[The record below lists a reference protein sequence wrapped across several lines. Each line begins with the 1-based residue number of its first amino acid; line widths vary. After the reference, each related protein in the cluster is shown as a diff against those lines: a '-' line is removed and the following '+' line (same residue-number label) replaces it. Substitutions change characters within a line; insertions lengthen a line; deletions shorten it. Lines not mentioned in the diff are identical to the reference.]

1 MLIHVLEHSFFDTL
15 KMLPF
20 LLIAFLLLEFIEH
33 RAGEKT
39 MNILSRSGKAGVV
52 VGAAL
57 GLIPQ
62 CGFSVIGSNFFADR
76 VITVGT
82 LLAIFLSTSDEALVI
97 LLSDPAKLKDVL
109 FLLIVKFVIAV
120 VAGYVVDVIF
130 KKLNHEH
137 INHHLQEHHDDHCH
151 DGCGCSCNSQK
162 AFWKNA
168 IKRTASV
175 WIFLFLASFALGLL
189 IEFVGEENLSRF
201 LLTDSFLQPFLTGI
215 VGLIP
220 NCAASAIIAQMYIEG
235 ALSIGS
241 VISGLC
247 SSAGLGLLVLFRSN
261 KNMKENFIVLAL
273 LYLIG
278 VLCGTVANIVI

>member
-1 MLIHVLEHSFFDTL
+1 MLIHVLEHSFIDTL

-39 MNILSRSGKAGVV
+39 MNILSKSGKAGVL
-52 VGAAL
+52 VGSAL

-62 CGFSVIGSNFFADR
+62 CGFSVIGANFFADR
-76 VITVGT
+76 VISLGTV
-82 LLAIFLSTSDEALVI
+82 LAIFLSTSDEALVI
-97 LLSDPAKLKDVL
+97 LMSDPAKFKDVL
-109 FLLIVKFVIAV
+109 FLLLVKFVIAV

-137 INHHLQEHHDDHCH
+137 VNHHLQEHHDDHCH
-151 DGCGCSCNSQK
+151 DGCGCSCNSPK

-168 IKRTASV
+168 LKRTASV
-175 WIFLFLASFALGLL
+175 WIFLFIASFALGLL
-189 IEFVGEENLSRF
+189 IELVGEESLSKF
-201 LLTDSFLQPFLTGI
+201 LLTNSLFQPFLTGL

-247 SSAGLGLLVLFRSN
+247 SSAGLGLLILFRDN
-261 KNMKENFIVLAL
+261 KNHKENFIVLAL
-273 LYLIG
+273 LYFIG
-278 VLCGTVANIVI
+278 VACGTVANFVI

>member
-1 MLIHVLEHSFFDTL
+1 MLIHVLEHSFIDTL

-39 MNILSRSGKAGVV
+39 MNILSKSGKAGVL
-52 VGAAL
+52 VGSAL

-62 CGFSVIGSNFFADR
+62 CGFSVIGANFFADR
-76 VITVGT
+76 VISLGTV
-82 LLAIFLSTSDEALVI
+82 LAIFLSTSDEALVI
-97 LLSDPAKLKDVL
+97 LMSDPTKFKDVL
-109 FLLIVKFVIAV
+109 FLLLVKFVIAV

-137 INHHLQEHHDDHCH
+137 VNHHLQEHHDDHCH
-151 DGCGCSCNSQK
+151 DGCGCSCNSPK

-168 IKRTASV
+168 LKRTASV
-175 WIFLFLASFALGLL
+175 WIFLFIASFALGLL
-189 IEFVGEENLSRF
+189 IELVGEESLSKF
-201 LLTDSFLQPFLTGI
+201 LLTNSLFQPFLTGL

-247 SSAGLGLLVLFRSN
+247 SSAGLGLLVLFRDN
-261 KNMKENFIVLAL
+261 KNHKENFIVLAL
-273 LYLIG
+273 LYFIG
-278 VLCGTVANIVI
+278 VACGTVANFVI

>member
-20 LLIAFLLLEFIEH
+20 LLIAFLLLEFMEH
-33 RAGEKT
+33 RASEKT
-39 MNILSRSGKAGVV
+39 MAILSRSGKAGPL

-62 CGFSVIGSNFFADR
+62 CGFSVIGANFFADR
-76 VITVGT
+76 VISVGT
-82 LLAIFLSTSDEALVI
+82 VLAIFLSTSDEALVI
-97 LLSDPAKLKDVL
+97 LMSDPSKLKDVL
-109 FLLIVKFVIAV
+109 FLLLVKFVIAV
-120 VAGYVVDVIF
+120 VAGYTIDFTF
-130 KKLNHEH
+130 KKLNHDH

-151 DGCGCSCNSQK
+151 EGCGCSCNSPK
-162 AFWKNA
+162 AFWINA
-168 IKRTASV
+168 LKRTASV
-175 WIFLFLASFALGLL
+175 WIFLFIASFGLGLL
-189 IEFVGEENLSRF
+189 IEFVGEATLQKF
-201 LLTDSFLQPFLTGI
+201 LLTNSFFQPFVTGL

-247 SSAGLGLLVLFRSN
+247 SSAGLGLLVLFRDN
-261 KNMKENFIVLAL
+261 KNLKENLIVLAL
-273 LYLIG
+273 LYFIG
-278 VLCGTVANIVI
+278 VVSGTIANFVI

>member
-1 MLIHVLEHSFFDTL
+1 MLIHVLEHSFIDTL

-39 MNILSRSGKAGVV
+39 MNILSKSGKAGVL
-52 VGAAL
+52 VGSAL

-62 CGFSVIGSNFFADR
+62 CGFSVIGANFFADR
-76 VITVGT
+76 VISVGT
-82 LLAIFLSTSDEALVI
+82 VLAIFLSTSDEALVI
-97 LLSDPAKLKDVL
+97 LMSDPTKFKDVL
-109 FLLIVKFVIAV
+109 FLLLVKFVIAV
-120 VAGYVVDVIF
+120 VAGYAVDVIF

-137 INHHLQEHHDDHCH
+137 VNHRLQEHHDDHCH
-151 DGCGCSCNSQK
+151 DGCGCSCNSPK

-168 IKRTASV
+168 LKRTASV
-175 WIFLFLASFALGLL
+175 WIFLFIASFALGLL
-189 IEFVGEENLSRF
+189 IELVGEESLSKF
-201 LLTDSFLQPFLTGI
+201 LLTNSLFQPFLTGL

-247 SSAGLGLLVLFRSN
+247 SSAGLGLLILFRDN
-261 KNMKENFIVLAL
+261 KNHKENFIVLAL
-273 LYLIG
+273 LYFIG
-278 VLCGTVANIVI
+278 VACGTVANFVI

>member
-1 MLIHVLEHSFFDTL
+1 MLIHVLEHSFIDTL

-20 LLIAFLLLEFIEH
+20 LLIAFLFLEFIEH
-33 RAGEKT
+33 RASEKT
-39 MNILSRSGKAGVV
+39 MAILGRSGKAGTVI
-52 VGAAL
+52 GAAL

-62 CGFSVIGSNFFADR
+62 CGISVIGANFFADR
-76 VITVGT
+76 VITIGT

-97 LLSDPAKLKDVL
+97 LLSDPTKIKDVL

-120 VAGYVVDVIF
+120 VAGYVVDIVF

-137 INHHLQEHHDDHCH
+137 LSHHLQEHHDDHCH

-168 IKRTASV
+168 LKRTASV

-189 IEFVGEENLSRF
+189 IEFVGEESLSKL
-201 LLTDSFLQPFLTGI
+201 LLTDSLLQPFLTGI

-247 SSAGLGLLVLFRSN
+247 SSAGLGLLVLFKSN
-261 KNMKENFIVLAL
+261 KNLKENLTVLVL
-273 LYLIG
+273 LYFIG
-278 VLCGTVANIVI
+278 VICGTVANFVI

>member
-1 MLIHVLEHSFFDTL
+1 MLIHVLEHSFIDTL

-39 MNILSRSGKAGVV
+39 MNILSKSGKAGVL
-52 VGAAL
+52 VGSAL

-62 CGFSVIGSNFFADR
+62 CGFSVIGANFFADR
-76 VITVGT
+76 VISLGTV
-82 LLAIFLSTSDEALVI
+82 LAIFLSTSDEALVI
-97 LLSDPAKLKDVL
+97 LMSDPTKFKDVL
-109 FLLIVKFVIAV
+109 FLLLVKFVIAV

-137 INHHLQEHHDDHCH
+137 VNHHLQEHHDDHCH
-151 DGCGCSCNSQK
+151 DGCGCSCNSPK

-168 IKRTASV
+168 LKRTASV
-175 WIFLFLASFALGLL
+175 WIFLFIASFALGLL
-189 IEFVGEENLSRF
+189 IELVGEENLSKF
-201 LLTDSFLQPFLTGI
+201 LLTNSLFQPFLTGL

-247 SSAGLGLLVLFRSN
+247 SSAGLGLLILFRDN
-261 KNMKENFIVLAL
+261 KNHKENFIVLAL
-273 LYLIG
+273 LYFIG
-278 VLCGTVANIVI
+278 VACGTVANFVI

>member
-1 MLIHVLEHSFFDTL
+1 MLIHVLEHSFIDTL

-39 MNILSRSGKAGVV
+39 MNILSRSGKAGVL
-52 VGAAL
+52 VGSAL

-62 CGFSVIGSNFFADR
+62 CGFSVIGANFFADR
-76 VITVGT
+76 VISLGTV
-82 LLAIFLSTSDEALVI
+82 LAIFLSTSDEALVI
-97 LLSDPAKLKDVL
+97 LMSDPTKFKDVL
-109 FLLIVKFVIAV
+109 FLLLVKFVIAV
-120 VAGYVVDVIF
+120 VAGYVVDIIF

-137 INHHLQEHHDDHCH
+137 VNHHLQEHHDDHCH
-151 DGCGCSCNSQK
+151 EGCGCSCNSPK
-162 AFWKNA
+162 AFWVNA
-168 IKRTASV
+168 LKRTASV
-175 WIFLFLASFALGLL
+175 WIFLFIASFGLGLL
-189 IEFVGEENLSRF
+189 IELVGEESLSKF
-201 LLTDSFLQPFLTGI
+201 LLTNSLFQPFLTGL

-247 SSAGLGLLVLFRSN
+247 SSAGLGLLVLFRDN
-261 KNMKENFIVLAL
+261 KNHKENFIVLAL
-273 LYLIG
+273 LYFIG
-278 VLCGTVANIVI
+278 VACGTVANFVI

>member
-1 MLIHVLEHSFFDTL
+1 MLIHVLEHSFIDTL

-33 RAGEKT
+33 RASEKT
-39 MNILSRSGKAGVV
+39 MAMLSKSGKAGTVI
-52 VGAAL
+52 GAAL

-62 CGFSVIGSNFFADR
+62 CGISVIGANFFADR

-97 LLSDPAKLKDVL
+97 LLSDPTKIKDVL
-109 FLLIVKFVIAV
+109 FLLIIKFVIAV
-120 VAGYVVDVIF
+120 VAGYVIDVVF
-130 KKLNHEH
+130 KKLNHDH
-137 INHHLQEHHDDHCH
+137 VNHHLQEHHDDHCH

-168 IKRTASV
+168 LKRTASV
-175 WIFLFLASFALGLL
+175 WIFLFLASFVLGLL
-189 IEFVGEENLSRF
+189 IEVVGEESLSKF
-201 LLTDSFLQPFLTGI
+201 LLTDSLLQPFLTGL

-247 SSAGLGLLVLFRSN
+247 SSAGLGLLVLFKSN
-261 KNMKENFIVLAL
+261 KNLKENVVVLAL
-273 LYLIG
+273 LYVIG
-278 VLCGTVANIVI
+278 VLCGTIANFVI

>member
-1 MLIHVLEHSFFDTL
+1 MLIHVLEHSFIDTL

-33 RAGEKT
+33 RASEKT
-39 MNILSRSGKAGVV
+39 MAMLSRSGKAGTVI
-52 VGAAL
+52 GAAL

-62 CGFSVIGSNFFADR
+62 CGISVIGANFFADR

-97 LLSDPAKLKDVL
+97 LLSDPTKIKDVL

-120 VAGYVVDVIF
+120 VAGYVIDVVF
-130 KKLNHEH
+130 KKLNHDH
-137 INHHLQEHHDDHCH
+137 VNHHLQEHHDDHCH

-168 IKRTASV
+168 LKRTASV
-175 WIFLFLASFALGLL
+175 WIFLFLASFVLGLL
-189 IEFVGEENLSRF
+189 IEVVGEESLSKF
-201 LLTDSFLQPFLTGI
+201 LLTDSLLQPFLTGL

-247 SSAGLGLLVLFRSN
+247 SSAGLGLLVLFKSN
-261 KNMKENFIVLAL
+261 KNLKENVIVLAL
-273 LYLIG
+273 LYFIG
-278 VLCGTVANIVI
+278 VICGTIANFAI

>member
-1 MLIHVLEHSFFDTL
+1 MLIHVLEHSFIDTL

-39 MNILSRSGKAGVV
+39 MNILSKSGKAGVL
-52 VGAAL
+52 VGSAL

-62 CGFSVIGSNFFADR
+62 CGFSVIGANFFADR
-76 VITVGT
+76 VISLGTV
-82 LLAIFLSTSDEALVI
+82 LAIFLSTSDEALVI
-97 LLSDPAKLKDVL
+97 LMSDPTKLKDVL
-109 FLLIVKFVIAV
+109 FLLLVKFVIAV

-137 INHHLQEHHDDHCH
+137 VNHHLQEHHDDHCH
-151 DGCGCSCNSQK
+151 DGCGCSCNSPK

-168 IKRTASV
+168 LKRTASV
-175 WIFLFLASFALGLL
+175 WIFLFIASFVLGLL
-189 IEFVGEENLSRF
+189 IELVGEESLSKF
-201 LLTDSFLQPFLTGI
+201 LLTNSLFQPFLTGL

-247 SSAGLGLLVLFRSN
+247 SSAGLGLLVLFRDN
-261 KNMKENFIVLAL
+261 KNHKENLIVLAL
-273 LYLIG
+273 LYFIG
-278 VLCGTVANIVI
+278 VACGTVANFVI

>member
-1 MLIHVLEHSFFDTL
+1 MLIHVLEHSFIDTL

-39 MNILSRSGKAGVV
+39 MNILSKSGKAGVL
-52 VGAAL
+52 VGSAL

-62 CGFSVIGSNFFADR
+62 CGFSVIGANFFADR
-76 VITVGT
+76 VISLGTV
-82 LLAIFLSTSDEALVI
+82 LAIFLSTSDEALVI
-97 LLSDPAKLKDVL
+97 LMSDPTKFKDVL
-109 FLLIVKFVIAV
+109 FLLLVKFVIAV

-137 INHHLQEHHDDHCH
+137 VNHHLQEHHDDHCH
-151 DGCGCSCNSQK
+151 DGCGCSCNSPK
-162 AFWKNA
+162 AFWKNTL
-168 IKRTASV
+168 KRTASV
-175 WIFLFLASFALGLL
+175 WIFLFIASFALGLL
-189 IEFVGEENLSRF
+189 IELVGEESLSKF
-201 LLTDSFLQPFLTGI
+201 LLTNSLFQPFLTGL

-247 SSAGLGLLVLFRSN
+247 SSAGLGLLVLFRDN
-261 KNMKENFIVLAL
+261 KNHKENLIVLAL
-273 LYLIG
+273 LYFIG
-278 VLCGTVANIVI
+278 VACGTVANFVI

>member
-1 MLIHVLEHSFFDTL
+1 MLIHVLEHSFIDTL

-33 RAGEKT
+33 RASEKT
-39 MNILSRSGKAGVV
+39 MAMLGRSGKAGTVI
-52 VGAAL
+52 GATL

-62 CGFSVIGSNFFADR
+62 CGISVIGANFFADR

-97 LLSDPAKLKDVL
+97 LLSDPTKIKDVL

-120 VAGYVVDVIF
+120 VAGYVVDIVF
-130 KKLNHEH
+130 KKLNHDH
-137 INHHLQEHHDDHCH
+137 VNLHLQEHHDDHCH

-168 IKRTASV
+168 LKRTASV
-175 WIFLFLASFALGLL
+175 WIFLFLASFILGLL
-189 IEFVGEENLSRF
+189 IEVVGEDSLSKF
-201 LLTDSFLQPFLTGI
+201 LLTDSLLQPFLTGL

-247 SSAGLGLLVLFRSN
+247 SSAGLGLLVLFRAN
-261 KNMKENFIVLAL
+261 KNLKENLIVLAL
-273 LYLIG
+273 LYFIG
-278 VLCGTVANIVI
+278 VLCGTVANFVV

>member
-1 MLIHVLEHSFFDTL
+1 MLIHVLEHSFIDTL

-39 MNILSRSGKAGVV
+39 MNILSKSGKAGVL
-52 VGAAL
+52 VGSAL

-62 CGFSVIGSNFFADR
+62 CGFSVIGANFFADR
-76 VITVGT
+76 VISLGTV
-82 LLAIFLSTSDEALVI
+82 LAIFLSTSDEALVI
-97 LLSDPAKLKDVL
+97 LMSDPTKFKDVL
-109 FLLIVKFVIAV
+109 FLLLVKFVIAV

-137 INHHLQEHHDDHCH
+137 VNHHLQEHHDDHCH
-151 DGCGCSCNSQK
+151 DGCGCSCNSPK

-168 IKRTASV
+168 LKRTASV
-175 WIFLFLASFALGLL
+175 WIFLFIASFALGLL
-189 IEFVGEENLSRF
+189 IELVGEESLSKF
-201 LLTDSFLQPFLTGI
+201 LLTNSLFQPFLTGL

-247 SSAGLGLLVLFRSN
+247 SSAGLGLLILFRDN
-261 KNMKENFIVLAL
+261 KNHKENFIVLAL
-273 LYLIG
+273 LYFIG
-278 VLCGTVANIVI
+278 VACGTVANFVI

>member
-1 MLIHVLEHSFFDTL
+1 MLIHVLEHSFIDTL

-39 MNILSRSGKAGVV
+39 MNILSKSGKAGVL
-52 VGAAL
+52 VGSAL

-62 CGFSVIGSNFFADR
+62 CGFSVIGANFFADR
-76 VITVGT
+76 VISLGTV
-82 LLAIFLSTSDEALVI
+82 LAIFLSTSDEALVI
-97 LLSDPAKLKDVL
+97 LMSDPTKIKDVL
-109 FLLIVKFVIAV
+109 FLLLVKFVIAV

-137 INHHLQEHHDDHCH
+137 VNHHLQEHHDDHCH
-151 DGCGCSCNSQK
+151 DGCGCSCNSPK

-168 IKRTASV
+168 LKRTASV
-175 WIFLFLASFALGLL
+175 WIFLFIASFGLGLL
-189 IEFVGEENLSRF
+189 IELVGEESLSKF
-201 LLTDSFLQPFLTGI
+201 LLTNSLFQPFLTGL

-247 SSAGLGLLVLFRSN
+247 SSAGLGLLVLFRDN
-261 KNMKENFIVLAL
+261 KNHKENLIVLAL
-273 LYLIG
+273 LYFIG
-278 VLCGTVANIVI
+278 VACGMVANLVI

>member
-1 MLIHVLEHSFFDTL
+1 MLIHVLEHSFIDTL

-39 MNILSRSGKAGVV
+39 MNILSKSGKAGVL
-52 VGAAL
+52 VGSAL

-62 CGFSVIGSNFFADR
+62 CGFSVIGANFFADR
-76 VITVGT
+76 VISLGTV
-82 LLAIFLSTSDEALVI
+82 LAIFLSTSDEALVI
-97 LLSDPAKLKDVL
+97 LMSDPTKIKDVL
-109 FLLIVKFVIAV
+109 FLLLVKFVIAV

-137 INHHLQEHHDDHCH
+137 VNHHLQEHHDDHCH
-151 DGCGCSCNSQK
+151 DGCGCSCNSPK

-168 IKRTASV
+168 LKRTASV
-175 WIFLFLASFALGLL
+175 WIFLFIASFGLGLL
-189 IEFVGEENLSRF
+189 IELVGEESLSKF
-201 LLTDSFLQPFLTGI
+201 LLTNSMFQPFLTGL

-247 SSAGLGLLVLFRSN
+247 SSAGLGLLVLFRDN
-261 KNMKENFIVLAL
+261 KNHKENFIVLAL
-273 LYLIG
+273 LYFIG
-278 VLCGTVANIVI
+278 VACGTVANFVI

>member
-1 MLIHVLEHSFFDTL
+1 MLIHVLEHSFLDTL

-33 RAGEKT
+33 RAGKKT
-39 MNILSRSGKAGVV
+39 MNILSRSGKAGVL
-52 VGAAL
+52 VGSAL

-62 CGFSVIGSNFFADR
+62 CGFSVIGANFFADR
-76 VITVGT
+76 VISLGTV
-82 LLAIFLSTSDEALVI
+82 LAIFLSTSDEALVI
-97 LLSDPAKLKDVL
+97 LMSDPTKFKDVL
-109 FLLIVKFVIAV
+109 FLLLVKFVIAV
-120 VAGYVVDVIF
+120 VAGYVIDIIF

-137 INHHLQEHHDDHCH
+137 VNHHLQEHHNDHCH

-162 AFWKNA
+162 AFWINA
-168 IKRTASV
+168 LKRTASV
-175 WIFLFLASFALGLL
+175 WIFLFIASFGLGLL
-189 IEFVGEENLSRF
+189 IELVGEANLSKF
-201 LLTDSFLQPFLTGI
+201 LLTNSFFQPFLTGL

-247 SSAGLGLLVLFRSN
+247 SSAGLGLLVLFRDN
-261 KNMKENFIVLAL
+261 KNLKENLIVLSL
-273 LYLIG
+273 LYSIG
-278 VLCGTVANIVI
+278 VVSGMIANLVI